1 MKKYVSS
8 LPDDIRSSVVV
19 LLVAIPL
26 CLGIAVASGLDE
38 FSGII
43 AGIVGGIIV
52 GALSGSQLSVTGPA
66 AGLTVIVF
74 AAVAK
79 LPAVEAFFLAVVLAG
94 VIQLLMGA
102 LKLGIIGEY
111 IPNCV
116 IKGMLAAIGIIL
128 ILKQFPH
135 LIGYDA
141 DFEGDENFVQSSG
154 ENTFSAV
161 INAFQS
167 ITPVAV
173 IIGFTGLAILILYEN
188 KWIKKQT
195 FSTYLSGPL
204 LVVLA
209 GVGINLLTVSMNGNE
224 LQSDHMVNIP
234 IAGSLSGF
242 VSFFRFPNWE
252 FITNSDVWVTAF
264 TLAIVASLETLLG
277 IEAIDK
283 LDPLRRVT
291 PPNRELMAQGAGNM
305 VSGLLGGLPVTSV
318 IVRSSANLDSGAKT
332 KRSTIFH
339 GIMILLFVLFFPRLL
354 NMIPKAALAAILI
367 FTGYK
372 LTKIPV
378 FKDYYKKGWD
388 QFIPF
393 VVTIAAI
400 VITDL
405 LTGVLIGM
413 ATGIF
418 YIIRS
423 NFRSSIFMVNND
435 QNYLVRLRKDVSF
448 FSKPKLKFSLEKVPE
463 NAFLIIDT
471 TRAEFIDRDIIDTL
485 NDFMKHAHLKN
496 ITVEIKQSLH
506 NPSISE
512 IIAPAPLETEL
523 QVDQAH

>member
-1 MKKYVSS
+1 MKKYVKN
-8 LPDDIRSSVVV
+8 LPNDIRSSVVV
-19 LLVAIPL
+19 VLVAIPL

-43 AGIVGGIIV
+43 AGIVGGIVV
-52 GALSGSQLSVTGPA
+52 GMLSGSQLSVTGPA

-94 VIQLLMGA
+94 LIQMLMGV

-135 LIGYDA
+135 LIGYDS
-141 DFEGDENFVQSSG
+141 DFEGDENFVQPSG
-154 ENTFSAV
+154 ENTFSSV
-161 INAFQS
+161 INAFQA

-173 IIGFTGLAILILYEN
+173 VIGLTGLAILIVYEN

-209 GVGINLLTVSMNGNE
+209 GVGINMLSISMNGE
-224 LQSDHMVNIP
+224 GLKSDHMVNIP
-234 IAGSLSGF
+234 IAGSIYGF
-242 VSFFRFPNWE
+242 FSFFRFPNFD
-252 FITNSDVWVTAF
+252 FITNSDVWITAF

-291 PPNRELMAQGAGNM
+291 PANRELMAQGAGNM
-305 VSGLLGGLPVTSV
+305 VSGMLGGLPVTSV
-318 IVRSSANLDSGAKT
+318 IVRSSANVDAGAKT

-339 GIMILLFVLFFPRLL
+339 GILILLFVMFFPQLL
-354 NMIPKAALAAILI
+354 NTIPKAALAAILI

-378 FKDYYKKGWD
+378 FQDYYKKGWD

-418 YIIRS
+418 YIIKS
-423 NFRSSIFMVNND
+423 NFKSSIFMVNND

-448 FSKPKLKFSLEKVPE
+448 FSKPKLKYSLEKVPE
-463 NAFLIIDT
+463 NSFLIIDI

-496 ITVEIKQSLH
+496 ITVQIKQSIH

-512 IIAPAPLETEL
+512 IIISAEQKLEMQDDL
-523 QVDQAH
+523 AH

>member
-1 MKKYVSS
+1 MKKYVKS

-43 AGIVGGIIV
+43 AGIVGGIVV

-94 VIQLLMGA
+94 LIQLLMGV

-141 DFEGDENFVQSSG
+141 DFEGDENFVQPSG

-161 INAFQS
+161 INAFQA

-173 IIGFTGLAILILYEN
+173 VIGLTGLAILIVYEN

-209 GVGINLLTVSMNGNE
+209 GVGINLMSISMNGDG
-224 LQSDHMVNIP
+224 LKSDHMVNIP
-234 IAGSLSGF
+234 IAGSLYGF
-242 VSFFRFPNWE
+242 FSFFR
-252 FITNSDVWVTAF
+252 
-264 TLAIVASLETLLG
+264 
-277 IEAIDK
+277 
-283 LDPLRRVT
+283 
-291 PPNRELMAQGAGNM
+291 
-305 VSGLLGGLPVTSV
+305 
-318 IVRSSANLDSGAKT
+318 
-332 KRSTIFH
+332 
-339 GIMILLFVLFFPRLL
+339 LFF
-354 NMIPKAALAAILI
+354 
-367 FTGYK
+367 
-372 LTKIPV
+372 
-378 FKDYYKKGWD
+378 
-388 QFIPF
+388 
-393 VVTIAAI
+393 
-400 VITDL
+400 
-405 LTGVLIGM
+405 
-413 ATGIF
+413 
-418 YIIRS
+418 
-423 NFRSSIFMVNND
+423 
-435 QNYLVRLRKDVSF
+435 
-448 FSKPKLKFSLEKVPE
+448 SL
-463 NAFLIIDT
+463 F
-471 TRAEFIDRDIIDTL
+471 
-485 NDFMKHAHLKN
+485 
-496 ITVEIKQSLH
+496 
-506 NPSISE
+506 
-512 IIAPAPLETEL
+512 
-523 QVDQAH
+523 